1 MLLWFFLYSLRA
13 FAAVLRHHQGVNH
26 FRFDSILS
34 FREDTADENLT
45 VVISCVGRE
54 ANAMQIGGTFKD
66 FMPN

>member
-1 MLLWFFLYSLRA
+1 MKPLSATVVLSLFTPSFR
-13 FAAVLRHHQGVNH
+13 RHH

-54 ANAMQIGGTFKD
+54 ANAMQIGGTFND